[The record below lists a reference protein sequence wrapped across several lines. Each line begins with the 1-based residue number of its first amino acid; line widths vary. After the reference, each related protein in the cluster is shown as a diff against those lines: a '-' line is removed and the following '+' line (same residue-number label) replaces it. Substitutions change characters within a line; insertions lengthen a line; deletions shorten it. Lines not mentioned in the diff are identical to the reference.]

1 MIQRLG
7 PTQLEAIR
15 GLVEN
20 AANLSVFLDFDGTLA
35 PIAESPEKAKLDPD
49 VRGLLV
55 RLSER
60 PNVLLAF
67 VSGRTL
73 SDLRTRVDVPRAV
86 YAGNHGLEIEGMAV
100 QFAEPVANSLRKP
113 LASLSRALSTRLAN
127 LPGVLVED
135 KGLTLAVHYRLA
147 APASYEEI
155 ERKVRRVIASG
166 ASEFSVKAGNKVWE
180 VLPRTDWDKGEA
192 VCWIESRLA
201 GSGAIPV
208 YIGDDQTDE
217 TAFERLPDAITIRVG
232 GGGPSYARYEL
243 PGPAEVHG
251 FLEWLDNV
259 AASRLR
265 ETTA

>member
-1 MIQRLG
+1 MTQRLG

-15 GLVEN
+15 GLVESP
-20 AANLSVFLDFDGTLA
+20 ASLSVFLDFDGTLA
-35 PIAESPEKAKLDPD
+35 PIADSPEKAQLDPD
-49 VRGLLV
+49 VRALLTQ
-55 RLSER
+55 LAQR
-60 PNVLLAF
+60 PKVLLAF
-67 VSGRTL
+67 VSGRAL
-73 SDLRTRVDVPRAV
+73 SDLRARVDVPRAV
-86 YAGNHGLEIEGMAV
+86 YAGNHGLEIEGRGV
-100 QFAEPVANSLRKP
+100 QFAEPVAASLRKP
-113 LASLSRALSTRLAN
+113 LASLSSALSTRLAS
-127 LPGVLVED
+127 LRGVLVED

-155 ERKVRRVIASG
+155 ERKVRGVVANG

-192 VCWIESRLA
+192 VCWIDSRLSES
-201 GSGAIPV
+201 GSVPV

-232 GGGPSYARYEL
+232 GGGPSYARYEV
-243 PGPAEVHG
+243 PGPADVRQ
-251 FLEWLDNV
+251 FLEWLDAV